1 MSTEQQTIVLGNEF
15 DSVLRDK
22 VLAVLKGMN
31 AITVD
36 SDWIM
41 AGSQEVELVEF
52 QINERSLFLES
63 ETYIGLSVR
72 GDAEDLRILTDLLL
86 V

>member
-1 MSTEQQTIVLGNEF
+1 MSTEQQTIVLGDEF
-15 DSVLRDK
+15 DCVLRDK

-36 SDWIM
+36 SDWTM

-72 GDAEDLRILTDLLL
+72 GDAEDLRILTDLL
-86 V
+86 

>member
-52 QINERSLFLES
+52 QINERSLFLET

-72 GDAEDLRILTDLLL
+72 GDAEDLRVLTDLL
-86 V
+86 

>member
-1 MSTEQQTIVLGNEF
+1 MSTEQQTIVLGDEF

-36 SDWIM
+36 SDWSM

-72 GDAEDLRILTDLLL
+72 GDAEDLRILTDLL
-86 V
+86 